1 LREKNAGNL
10 SKIAGKKMILPKNF
24 FNRDTL
30 KVAQELLGCILV
42 RKIGKKVIRAV
53 ITEAEA
59 YKGKKDLAS
68 HASKGR
74 TPRTELMFGEAGR
87 AYIYLIYGMYY
98 CLNIVTEKK
107 NYPAAV
113 LIRGVEIIKNSH
125 FRKGRCLKDR
135 GICKMSKTDKN
146 FQILLNPPFPKEEI
160 IKLNGPGKV
169 CRELKIGKELN
180 GWDMATGKKLWIESG
195 KKAKPAQIQ
204 KDKRVGVDYAQHCK
218 EYLWRFY
225 FKE

>member
-1 LREKNAGNL
+1 
-10 SKIAGKKMILPKNF
+10 MILKRKFYQRN
-24 FNRDTL
+24 TL
-30 KVAQELLGCILV
+30 KVAQELLGCVLV
-42 RKIGKKVIRAV
+42 RKIGNKIVRGM
-53 ITEAEA
+53 ITETEA

-107 NYPAAV
+107 DYPAAV
-113 LIRGVEIIKNSH
+113 LIRGVEIIKNSP

-135 GICKMSKTDKN
+135 GICKM
-146 FQILLNPPFPKEEI
+146 LEEI

-169 CRELKIGKELN
+169 CRELKIDKKLN
-180 GWDMATGKKLWIESG
+180 GWDLCKGKKLWIERGIKVSSKNI
-195 KKAKPAQIQ
+195 KKAN
-204 KDKRVGVDYAQHCK
+204 RVGVDYARHCK
-218 EYLWRFY
+218 DYLWRFY